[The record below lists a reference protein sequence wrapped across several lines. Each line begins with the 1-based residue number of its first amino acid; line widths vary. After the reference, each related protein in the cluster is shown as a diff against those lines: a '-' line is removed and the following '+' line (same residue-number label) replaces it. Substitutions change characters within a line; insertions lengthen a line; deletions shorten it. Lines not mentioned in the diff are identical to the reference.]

1 MLEQEFELTRKE
13 RKLPTLLLNQV
24 VKLNESF
31 QNKILLFLRALN
43 FSRKFSF
50 LFSLGVKVSTE
61 KISSSLQ
68 T

>member
-50 LFSLGVKVSTE
+50 LFSLGE
-61 KISSSLQ
+61 KNPPENVPSPL
-68 T
+68 